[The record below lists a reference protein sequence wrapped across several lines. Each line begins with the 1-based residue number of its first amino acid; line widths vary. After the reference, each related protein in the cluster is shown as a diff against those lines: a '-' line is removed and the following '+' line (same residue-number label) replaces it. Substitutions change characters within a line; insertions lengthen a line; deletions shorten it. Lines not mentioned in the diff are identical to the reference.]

1 MKIEEKFL
9 EGKGCLITGGA
20 SGFGRSVAYA
30 FAEIG
35 ADLVLVDI
43 NEELL
48 NETTKNIEKETNKR
62 VIPIKCD
69 VSDAKQVK
77 QMAEQAF
84 SELDN
89 VYILFNNA
97 GTATSYGVDILKIGE
112 KAWDFTMN
120 INLKGQWLVDKIVCR
135 RMNRQKSEPLRGK
148 IIHTTSIDGIVV
160 DPLLP
165 VYSLSK
171 LGIIGLT
178 QLVAKS
184 LAPYITSNAIA
195 PGFHPTGVYGNREDI
210 MIQTMKDGNV
220 KTPLNRTG
228 TVEDVVNLMI
238 FLASPRSNF
247 ITGHIFPID
256 GGIAEVGVPS
266 NTLKSDI

>member
-1 MKIEEKFL
+1 MERFL

-20 SGFGRSVAYA
+20 SGFGRAVAHA
-30 FAEIG
+30 FAERG
-35 ADLVLVDI
+35 AKLVLIDI

-48 NETTKNIEKETNKR
+48 YETCKNIENKTNQST
-62 VIPIKCD
+62 IPIVCD

-77 QMAEQAF
+77 QMTEQTF
-84 SELDN
+84 TELDN

-97 GTATSYGVDILKIGE
+97 GTGTSYGVDILKIGE
-112 KAWDFTMN
+112 KAWDLTMN
-120 INLKGQWLVDKIVCR
+120 INLKGQWLVDKFICR
-135 RMNRQKSEPLRGK
+135 KMNRQKFEPLKGK
-148 IIHTTSIDGIVV
+148 VIHTTSIAGKVV

-171 LGIIGLT
+171 IGVIGLT
-178 QLVAKS
+178 QLLAKS

-195 PGFHPTGVYGNREDI
+195 PGYHVTGVYGNREDI

-220 KTPLNRTG
+220 KTPLNRIG
-228 TVEDVVNLMI
+228 TIQDVVDLMI

-247 ITGHIFPID
+247 ITGHVFPID
-256 GGIAEVGVPS
+256 GGIAEVGVAP

>member
-1 MKIEEKFL
+1 MERFL

-20 SGFGRSVAYA
+20 SGFGRGVASA
-30 FAEIG
+30 FAERG

-48 NETTKNIEKETNKR
+48 HETSDNLEKKTKQKI
-62 VIPIKCD
+62 IPIVCD

-77 QMAEQAF
+77 QMSEQAF
-84 SELDN
+84 SKLDN
-89 VYILFNNA
+89 IYILFNNA
-97 GTATSYGVDILKIGE
+97 GTEAAYGVDILKVGE
-112 KAWDFTMN
+112 KAWDLTMN
-120 INLKGQWLVDKIVCR
+120 VNLKGQWLLDKYMWR
-135 RMNRQKSEPLRGK
+135 KMNRQKFEPLRGK
-148 IIHTTSIDGIVV
+148 IIHTTSIAGLVV
-160 DPLLP
+160 DPLVP
-165 VYSLSK
+165 IYSISK
-171 LGIIGLT
+171 IGVIALT

-195 PGFHPTGVYGNREDI
+195 PGFHVTGIYGNNEDI

-220 KTPLNRTG
+220 KTPLNRLG
-228 TVEDVVNLMI
+228 TVEDVVDIMI

-247 ITGHIFPID
+247 ITGHTFPID
-256 GGIAEVGVPS
+256 GGIAEVGVAP

>member
-1 MKIEEKFL
+1 MERFL

-20 SGFGRSVAYA
+20 SGFGRAVAYE
-30 FAEIG
+30 FGKIG
-35 ADLVLVDI
+35 ADLILVDI

-48 NETTKNIEKETNKR
+48 YETSKNVEKETNQK
-62 VIPIKCD
+62 VIPIVCD

-77 QMAEQAF
+77 QMTEQSF
-84 SELDN
+84 TELDN

-97 GTATSYGVDILKIGE
+97 GTGTSYGVDILKIGE
-112 KAWDFTMN
+112 KAYDLTMN
-120 INLKGQWLVDKIVCR
+120 VNLKGQWLIDKFVCR
-135 RMNRQKSEPLRGK
+135 KMNRQKFEPLKGK
-148 IIHTTSIDGIVV
+148 VIHTTSIAGNIV

-171 LGIIGLT
+171 IGVIGLT

-195 PGFHPTGVYGNREDI
+195 PGFHVTGIYGNREDI
-210 MIQTMKDGNV
+210 MIQTMKDANV
-220 KTPLNRTG
+220 KTPLNRIG
-228 TVEDVVNLMI
+228 MVQDVVDLMI
-238 FLASPRSNF
+238 FLASHRSNF

-256 GGIAEVGVPS
+256 GGIADVGVAP